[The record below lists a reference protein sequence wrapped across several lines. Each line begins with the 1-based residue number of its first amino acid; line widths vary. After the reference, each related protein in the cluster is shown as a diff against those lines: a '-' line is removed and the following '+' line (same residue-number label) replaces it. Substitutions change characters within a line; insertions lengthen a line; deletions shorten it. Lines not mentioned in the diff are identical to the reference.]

1 MYDETQEQFGVRI
14 GYSQAWISEME
25 KGKKPIPKTLN
36 DLLEYMIN
44 EKNGE
49 EQ

>member
-1 MYDETQEQFGVRI
+1 MYDETQEQFGERI

-25 KGKKPIPKTLN
+25 GGKKPIPKALN

-49 EQ
+49 QE